1 MKRKLLS
8 IAVAT
13 ALTTT
18 TLQAQVLEEVMV
30 TAQKRE
36 QSANDIGLS
45 VTAFSNQQMEALG
58 IEEATDV
65 MAFTPGAT
73 LTSSGQGIPIY
84 TIRGIGFDDYNSNSS
99 STVGINVDE
108 VALPYPIMTRL
119 PQYDIERLEV
129 LKGPQGTLYGQ
140 NTTGGTINFI
150 TNKPEFGSSAS
161 IRVAY
166 DSDEKI
172 TTQGFLL
179 SLPFAA
185 HAIVPIWPSLR
196 RSSGLPG
203 LLRSGSSDNSGFS
216 DRRMK
221 SRL

>member
-172 TTQGFLL
+172 TTQGFFNRGVGDE
-179 SLPFAA
+179 FAA
-185 HAIVPIWPSLR
+185 RAAILDIEGSAGGNR
-196 RSSGLPG
+196 RRG
-203 LLRSGSSDNSGFS
+203 
-216 DRRMK
+216 
-221 SRL
+221 